1 MMNKFLTFFILFN
14 VLTFTQIYAQI
25 TVDNNNPND
34 NPVFL
39 IDNVLLGGGV
49 VASNH
54 SYMGDSIQIGYFDG
68 SNSNLGLGSGIVL
81 STGDINLLD
90 PNFAGFG
97 DFIDVVPAVTDPDL
111 LNVANSVP
119 ALIGQNFTVSSIN
132 DVAVLEFD
140 FIPTSEDLSFKY
152 VFGSQEYFAF
162 ENTQYNDVFGFF
174 LSGPGITGPYSSP
187 AGFPDGSINIATIP
201 NSNPEL
207 PVTISS
213 VNETTNPGFFVNNQ
227 GLETVSDADGFT
239 TVITAE
245 ATVQC
250 GELYHIRLAIA
261 DGSDGGLSSYV
272 FLEENSFTSPELNIT
287 NDVGQDSSYIEV
299 GCGTEVTLT
308 AQPSEAGNY
317 TYSWNNGE
325 STQSITV
332 GTGDYIV
339 EVTSDAN
346 CAILSDTF
354 HVEVINTVSLDLGND
369 LSVCLGDEVD
379 LEIQSVGGN
388 APFNYS
394 WSTGETSSSISV
406 PAGTY
411 TLDVT
416 DANNCSAQDQITV
429 VGVDRPTATLSG
441 GGTICAGSDVGV
453 PLDVVFTGL
462 PPFNYI
468 FENENQQFTGTSQYF
483 NMVSNSTLNG
493 TYNMIEVSDA
503 NCSGSAFGQA
513 IIDTNSLPSSRIVG
527 GDILCLGDSSLIQ
540 VEIEANAP
548 YNLSINNGD
557 YNVVYSGLESNV
569 FSMYTDDPALYTVQY
584 VEDVNGCRSERNIGN
599 ALVAIK
605 PFKDPQILSYIDTL
619 ICPIHPAFQIES
631 LNEGGLW
638 FGNGLNNTGMF
649 NPITAGVGKHWLTY
663 SFPNNCNEIDSLL
676 LEVGC
681 DLQIFVPNS
690 FSPNSDDENELFII
704 QGNNIID
711 FEITL
716 FNRWGKQ
723 LFYSNDITNSWDGSF
738 GGSIVPIGNYSYVL
752 KAYGKDAQLVTK
764 TGVVNVIK

>member
-1 MMNKFLTFFILFN
+1 MNRFLTFFILLN
-14 VLTFTQIYAQI
+14 VIFFTQVNAQM
-25 TVDNNNPND
+25 TVDSDAPND

-39 IDNVLLGGGV
+39 IDDILLGGGV
-49 VASNH
+49 IASNH

-68 SNSNLGLGSGIVL
+68 SNSNLGLSSGIVM

-97 DFIDVVPAVTDPDL
+97 DFIDVVPEVTDPDL

-119 ALIGQNFTVSSIN
+119 ALIGQNFTVNSIN

-140 FIPTSEDLSFKY
+140 FIPTSEQLSFKY

-162 ENTQYNDVFGFF
+162 ENSAYNDVFGFF
-174 LSGPGITGPYSSP
+174 LSGPGIVGPYSSP
-187 AGFPDGSINIATIP
+187 AGFPDGSINIAVIP
-201 NSNPEL
+201 GSNPEL

-213 VNETTNPGFFVNNQ
+213 VNATVNPGFFVDNQ
-227 GLETVSDADGFT
+227 GLETVADADGFT

-287 NDVGQDSSYIEV
+287 NDAGQDSSYIEV

-325 STQSITV
+325 TTQSVTV

-354 HVEVINTVSLDLGND
+354 HVEVINTVSLDLGDD
-369 LSVCLGDEVD
+369 LSVCLGDEVT
-379 LEIQSVGGN
+379 LNIESIGGD
-388 APFNYS
+388 APFNYL
-394 WSTGETSSSISV
+394 WSTGETTESISV

-416 DANNCSAQDQITV
+416 DANNCIAQDQITV
-429 VGVDRPTATLSG
+429 VGVERPTANLSG
-441 GGTICAGSDVGV
+441 GGTICAGSSVGV
-453 PLDVVFTGL
+453 PLNFVFTGN
-462 PPFNYI
+462 PPFDFVYQ
-468 FENENQQFTGTSQYF
+468 NESQQFSQESQYF
-483 NMVSNSTLNG
+483 NMVDISTLNG
-493 TYNMIEVSDA
+493 SYNMLEVSDA
-503 NCSGSAFGQA
+503 NCTGTVFGQA
-513 IIDTNSLPSSRIVG
+513 IIDTNSLPSSRISG
-527 GDILCLGDSSLIQ
+527 GDLICFGDSSLI
-540 VEIEANAP
+540 EIEIDANIPFDLA
-548 YNLSINNGD
+548 LNNGN
-557 YNVVYSGLESNV
+557 YNVIYSGLESNV
-569 FSMYTDDPALYTVQY
+569 FSIYTSDAALYTVSY
-584 VEDVNGCRSERNIGN
+584 IEDVNGCKSDVNLGQ

-605 PFKDPQILSYIDTL
+605 PYKDPQILTYIDTVV
-619 ICPIHPAFQIES
+619 CPIHPAFQVES

-638 FGNGLNNTGMF
+638 FGNGLDNTGMF
-649 NPITAGVGKHWLTY
+649 NPINAGVGEHWLTY
-663 SFPNNCNEIDSLL
+663 SFPNNCNETDSMLM
-676 LEVGC
+676 EVGC
-681 DLQIFVPNS
+681 DLQIFVPNT
-690 FSPNSDDENELFII
+690 FSPNLDEENEFFVI

-723 LFYSNDITNSWDGSF
+723 MFYSNDITNSWNGSF
-738 GGSIVPIGNYSYVL
+738 EGQIVPVGVYSYVL
-752 KAYGKDAQLVTK
+752 KAYGKDAQFITK
-764 TGVVNVIK
+764 TGNVSVVK

>member
-1 MMNKFLTFFILFN
+1 M
-14 VLTFTQIYAQI
+14 
-25 TVDNNNPND
+25 
-34 NPVFL
+34 
-39 IDNVLLGGGV
+39 
-49 VASNH
+49 
-54 SYMGDSIQIGYFDG
+54 
-68 SNSNLGLGSGIVL
+68 
-81 STGDINLLD
+81 
-90 PNFAGFG
+90 
-97 DFIDVVPAVTDPDL
+97 
-111 LNVANSVP
+111 
-119 ALIGQNFTVSSIN
+119 
-132 DVAVLEFD
+132 
-140 FIPTSEDLSFKY
+140 
-152 VFGSQEYFAF
+152 
-162 ENTQYNDVFGFF
+162 
-174 LSGPGITGPYSSP
+174 
-187 AGFPDGSINIATIP
+187 
-201 NSNPEL
+201 
-207 PVTISS
+207 
-213 VNETTNPGFFVNNQ
+213 
-227 GLETVSDADGFT
+227 
-239 TVITAE
+239 
-245 ATVQC
+245 
-250 GELYHIRLAIA
+250 
-261 DGSDGGLSSYV
+261 
-272 FLEENSFTSPELNIT
+272 
-287 NDVGQDSSYIEV
+287 
-299 GCGTEVTLT
+299 
-308 AQPSEAGNY
+308 
-317 TYSWNNGE
+317 
-325 STQSITV
+325 
-332 GTGDYIV
+332 
-339 EVTSDAN
+339 
-346 CAILSDTF
+346 ILSKPNYIKIYG
-354 HVEVINTVSLDLGND
+354 HRGAR
-369 LSVCLGDEVD
+369 GDMPE
-379 LEIQSVGGN
+379 N
-388 APFNYS
+388 
-394 WSTGETSSSISV
+394 
-406 PAGTY
+406 
-411 TLDVT
+411 
-416 DANNCSAQDQITV
+416 
-429 VGVDRPTATLSG
+429 TLSG
-441 GGTICAGSDVGV
+441 
-453 PLDVVFTGL
+453 
-462 PPFNYI
+462 FNYI

-738 GGSIVPIGNYSYVL
+738 DGSIVPIGNYSYVL